1 MKINVSQLRKEM
13 GMTENFSFQ
22 EKLASDFLPD
32 DCQLTGAVS
41 VTGTVTNSG
50 DSILLKGKVEA
61 PVRLQCI
68 RCLTEF
74 DADLKCKLDE
84 EYVDPADAGE
94 SDEDSAAVNQEYYT
108 NSLIELDDLVRE
120 MILLAIPMQPLCQ
133 ANCKGLCVQCGQN
146 LNEGDCD
153 CETDQIDIRLEAL
166 RSLLEKQD

>member
-22 EKLASDFLPD
+22 ERLASDFLPD
-32 DCQLTGAVS
+32 DCQLTGEVS

-50 DSILLKGKVEA
+50 DSILLKGKVEV

-74 DADLKCKLDE
+74 ETDLKCKLDE
-84 EYVDPADAGE
+84 EYIDPADARE
-94 SDEDSAAVNQEYYT
+94 SDEDNAAVSQEYYS

-120 MILLAIPMQPLCQ
+120 VILLTIPMQPLCQ

-166 RSLLEKQD
+166 KSLLEKQD